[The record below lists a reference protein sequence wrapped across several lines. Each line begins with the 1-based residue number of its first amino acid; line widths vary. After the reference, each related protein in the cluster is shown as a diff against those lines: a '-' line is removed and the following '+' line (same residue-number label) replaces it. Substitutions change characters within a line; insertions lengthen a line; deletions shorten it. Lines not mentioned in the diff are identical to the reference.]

1 MAIIGFNFTKIAAQK
16 LSNKTGKVQ
25 VNNNIA
31 IKNIEQSKFS
41 GDEKRSAVRVV
52 FRYDG
57 VYEPKIAHMQ
67 FEGDVLLMMEKK
79 EAEELVKGWEEKKA
93 PVQSLSG
100 AMNHVLERCTIE
112 GVILA
117 RDMNL
122 PSPVPLPKVNAKNAK
137 QPEGKTEKSESKS
150 EEKSTKK

>member
-1 MAIIGFNFTKIAAQK
+1 MAVIGFNFTKIAAQK

-31 IKNIEQSKFS
+31 IKSIDESSFS
-41 GDEKRSAVRVV
+41 GDEKRKAIRVT

-57 VYEPKIAHMQ
+57 VYEPKIAHLQ
-67 FEGDVLLMMEKK
+67 FEGDVILMLEKK
-79 EAEELVKGWEEKKA
+79 VAEELIKGWKEKKA
-93 PVQSLSG
+93 PVKPLSS
-100 AMNHVLERCTIE
+100 AMNHVLERCNIE

-122 PSPVPLPKVNAKNAK
+122 PSPIPLPKVNAKNAK
-137 QPEGKTEKSESKS
+137 QPEAADEKPAKSK
-150 EEKSTKK
+150 K

>member
-1 MAIIGFNFTKIAAQK
+1 MSVIGFNFTKIAAQK

-31 IKNIEQSKFS
+31 IKNIEQTNF
-41 GDEKRSAVRVV
+41 GADEKRKAIRVV

-67 FEGDVLLMMEKK
+67 FEGDILLMMEKK

-93 PVQSLSG
+93 PVKSLSG

-112 GVILA
+112 GIILA

-122 PSPVPLPKVNAKNAK
+122 PSPVPFPKVNAKNAK
-137 QPEGKTEKSESKS
+137 QPEKADSKS
-150 EEKSTKK
+150 DNKASKSDKK

>member
-1 MAIIGFNFTKIAAQK
+1 MAVIGFNFTKIAAQK

-31 IKNIEQSKFS
+31 IKSIEQSNFS
-41 GDEKRSAVRVV
+41 GDEKRKAIRVV

-57 VYEPKIAHMQ
+57 VYEPKIAHLQ
-67 FEGDVLLMMEKK
+67 FEGDVILLMENK

-93 PVQSLSG
+93 PVKSLSS
-100 AMNHVLERCTIE
+100 AMNHVLERCNIE

-122 PSPVPLPKVNAKNAK
+122 PSPIPLPKVNEKSAK
-137 QPEGKTEKSESKS
+137 QPESTPKKTEKKQA
-150 EEKSTKK
+150 KK

>member
-1 MAIIGFNFTKIAAQK
+1 MAVIGFNFTKIAAQK

-31 IKNIEQSKFS
+31 IKSIEKSNFS
-41 GDEKRSAVRVV
+41 GDEKRQAVRVV

-57 VYEPKIAHMQ
+57 VYEPKIAHLQ
-67 FEGDVLLMMEKK
+67 FEGDVILMLAKK

-93 PVQSLSG
+93 PVKSLSS
-100 AMNHVLERCTIE
+100 AMNHVLERCNIE

-122 PSPVPLPKVNAKNAK
+122 PSPIPLPKVNEKSAK
-137 QPEGKTEKSESKS
+137 QPGEAGSSGSSPAKKTSK
-150 EEKSTKK
+150 K